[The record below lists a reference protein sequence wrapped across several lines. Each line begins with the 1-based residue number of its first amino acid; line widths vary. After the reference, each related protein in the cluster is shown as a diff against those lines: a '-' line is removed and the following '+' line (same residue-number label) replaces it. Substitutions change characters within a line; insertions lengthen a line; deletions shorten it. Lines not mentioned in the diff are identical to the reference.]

1 MVDKNKLA
9 GAIASK
15 GLTQKKLAE
24 MIGISKNTISAKM
37 NNKSSFDTD
46 EIKRI
51 CRVLGIKD
59 VTEKEN
65 IFLANSSQNRDD
77 PANKA
82 G

>member
-46 EIKRI
+46 EIERI

-59 VTEKEN
+59 ITEKAN

-77 PANKA
+77 PTNKA

>member
-46 EIKRI
+46 EIERI

-59 VTEKEN
+59 VTEKAN

-77 PANKA
+77 PTNKA

>member
-46 EIKRI
+46 EIERI

-59 VTEKEN
+59 VTEKAN

>member
-1 MVDKNKLA
+1 MVDKDKLA
-9 GAIASK
+9 GAIVSK

-37 NNKSSFDTD
+37 NNKSSFDSD
-46 EIKRI
+46 EIAPI
-51 CRVLGIKD
+51 SRVLAIKD
-59 VTEKEN
+59 VTEKAN
-65 IFLANSSQNRDD
+65 ISLANSSQNRDD

>member
-24 MIGISKNTISAKM
+24 MIGVSKNTISAKI

-46 EIKRI
+46 EIERI

-59 VTEKEN
+59 VIEKAN
-65 IFLANSSQNRDD
+65 IFLANSPQNRDD
-77 PANKA
+77 PTHKA
-82 G
+82 E

>member
-24 MIGISKNTISAKM
+24 MIGVSKNTISAKM

-46 EIKRI
+46 EIERI

-59 VTEKEN
+59 VMEKAN
-65 IFLANSSQNRDD
+65 IFLANSSQNSDD
-77 PANKA
+77 STNKA

>member
-9 GAIASK
+9 GAISSK

-46 EIKRI
+46 EIERI

-59 VTEKEN
+59 VTEKAN

-77 PANKA
+77 PTNKA

>member
-37 NNKSSFDTD
+37 NNKSSLDTD
-46 EIKRI
+46 EIERI

-59 VTEKEN
+59 VTEKAN

>member
-46 EIKRI
+46 EIERI

-59 VTEKEN
+59 VTEKAN

-77 PANKA
+77 PTNKA
-82 G
+82 R

>member
-1 MVDKNKLA
+1 MVAKNKLA

-24 MIGISKNTISAKM
+24 MIGVSKNTISAKM

-46 EIKRI
+46 EIERI

-59 VTEKEN
+59 VMEKAN

-77 PANKA
+77 STNKA

>member
-46 EIKRI
+46 EIERI

-59 VTEKEN
+59 VTEKAN

-77 PANKA
+77 PTNL
-82 G
+82 

>member
-24 MIGISKNTISAKM
+24 MIGVSKNTISAKM

-46 EIKRI
+46 EI
-51 CRVLGIKD
+51 
-59 VTEKEN
+59 
-65 IFLANSSQNRDD
+65 
-77 PANKA
+77 
-82 G
+82 

>member
-24 MIGISKNTISAKM
+24 MIGVSKNTISAKI
-37 NNKSSFDTD
+37 NNKSSFNTD
-46 EIKRI
+46 EIERI

-59 VTEKEN
+59 VIEKAN
-65 IFLANSSQNRDD
+65 IFLANSPQNRDD
-77 PANKA
+77 PTHKA